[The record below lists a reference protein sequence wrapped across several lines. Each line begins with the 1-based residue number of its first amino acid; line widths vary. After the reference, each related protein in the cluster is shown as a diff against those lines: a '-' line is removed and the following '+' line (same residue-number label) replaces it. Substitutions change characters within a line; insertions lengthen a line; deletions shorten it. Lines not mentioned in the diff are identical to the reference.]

1 MTFFITFILAT
12 SPGGFSILF
21 LLLKKKKIDEILLKQ
36 DSSYANNSI
45 LINFLKIIKAYKGRF
60 LLSKKEKRLLSQST
74 ICFIVAY
81 VTIITWGILSL
92 FFPDILFGIVT
103 VIYKLTCNLTQN
115 NVIAFQV
122 SQYHCRPFLRA

>member
-12 SPGGFSILF
+12 TPGGFSILF
-21 LLLKKKKIDEILLKQ
+21 LLLKKEKIDEILLKQ

-60 LLSKKEKRLLSQST
+60 FLSKKEKRLLSQST

-81 VTIITWGILSL
+81 GTIITWGILSL
-92 FFPDILFGIVT
+92 FFSDIIFG
-103 VIYKLTCNLTQN
+103 
-115 NVIAFQV
+115 
-122 SQYHCRPFLRA
+122 P